1 MRRIT
6 TVALVLCVLLGVAI
20 HAQPSSPS
28 LSPSPTPS
36 LDALFQK
43 AEVDVARADA
53 KVQKWAR
60 DATVSWLVVIVIAVL
75 GILTAAVQAIKF
87 KGKGFVT
94 ALIGGLVSGATVY
107 SAATLPADYKTLNS
121 LVSDGTELVESAK
134 AWLAKA
140 PALSNDDRVFALK
153 EIADYMA
160 KLEDLDIT
168 KRKTPAKPSAPGTTR
183 MASFVTVVHAAESAM
198 PQVCDCD
205 ALLRKGARKG
215 ELAACATASGSTL
228 SEAHERAV
236 TEAAKKLAA
245 QLSGRMTTQR
255 APSSVQLVD
264 FVRRFATEGESCPS
278 SGKSIQL
285 SVLLRLSES
294 LANEQAIRAYGN
306 RSASQAR
313 LKVTSIR
320 AVADGSTG
328 DTGWKFD
335 VLVDGRVVAQ
345 IPARDY
351 RDKPA
356 SQAVTTLSGASAIE
370 APVDLPKG
378 SYWLVEIRG
387 QRTKAD
393 ITAVGAAAV
402 TGMDKPVDIAVASP
416 VAVNGSFVFSVA
428 FTRPR
433 S

>member
-6 TVALVLCVLLGVAI
+6 TAAALVLCVLLGVAI
-20 HAQPSSPS
+20 SAQPPAPP
-28 LSPSPTPS
+28 SPSPSPS

-60 DATVSWLVVIVIAVL
+60 DAQVSWLVMIVIVVL
-75 GILTAAVQAIKF
+75 GILTAAVQAIRF
-87 KGKGFVT
+87 KAKAFVT
-94 ALIGGLVSGATVY
+94 AVIGGLVSGATVFG
-107 SAATLPADYKTLNS
+107 AATLPADYKTLNS

-140 PALSNDDRVFALK
+140 PQLSIDDRVFALK

-168 KRKTPAKPSAPGTTR
+168 KRKASAKPATPATTR
-183 MASFVTVVHAAESAM
+183 MGSFVAVAHAAESTM
-198 PQVCDCD
+198 PQICDCD
-205 ALLRKGARKG
+205 ALVRRGARKG
-215 ELAACATASGSTL
+215 ELVACATASGSTL

-236 TEAAKKLAA
+236 TEAAKKLAS
-245 QLSGRMTTQR
+245 QLGGRMQTQS
-255 APSSVQLVD
+255 ASSSLQLVD
-264 FVRRFATEGESCPS
+264 FVRRFATEGDSCPG

-285 SVLLRLSES
+285 SVLLRLPES
-294 LANEQAIRAYGN
+294 LAYEQAVVAYGN
-306 RSASQAR
+306 RSSSQAR

-320 AVADGSTG
+320 AVADGSTR

-351 RDKPA
+351 RDKPVT
-356 SQAVTTLSGASAIE
+356 QAVTTLSGANAIE

-387 QRTKAD
+387 QRTKSD
-393 ITAVGAAAV
+393 VTAVGAAAV
-402 TGMDKPVDIAVASP
+402 AGMDKPVDITVASP
-416 VAVNGSFVFSVA
+416 IAANGSFVFTVA
-428 FTRPR
+428 FGKPR